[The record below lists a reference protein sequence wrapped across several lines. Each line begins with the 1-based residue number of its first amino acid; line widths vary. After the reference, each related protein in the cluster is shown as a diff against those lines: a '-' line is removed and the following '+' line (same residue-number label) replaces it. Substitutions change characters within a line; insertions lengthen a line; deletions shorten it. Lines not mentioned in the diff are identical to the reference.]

1 MHRFDPELAK
11 VARWLPTLPST
22 PSTVRVLQWLSR
34 QAPAQPL
41 PKGVSLDVMEI
52 ARDGAPSV
60 RALRVR
66 RTAQRGQR
74 PALLWMHGGGYI
86 VGHPKQDAPVLA
98 RFALELEIT
107 VIAVRYRLA
116 PQWPFPAALEDCYAA
131 LRWMRREAAALG
143 VDRDR
148 IAVGGMSAGG
158 GLAASLAQMAKD
170 RGEVDL
176 RLQLLSYPMIDD
188 RTALRTGLDESHY
201 RLWRAQNNRFAW
213 RAYLS
218 VEPGATQLPPYAA
231 AARREDLSGL
241 PPAWMGVPTLDLFYD
256 EDIAYA
262 HRLSASGVET
272 ELHVAEGAFHGF
284 DVVSPRAAVSERFR
298 VSQINALARAFALR
312 SGP

>member
-1 MHRFDPELAK
+1 
-11 VARWLPTLPST
+11 
-22 PSTVRVLQWLSR
+22 
-34 QAPAQPL
+34 L
-41 PKGVSLDVMEI
+41 PKGISLDVLEI

-66 RTAQRGQR
+66 RAAQRGLR

-86 VGHPKQDAPVLA
+86 VGHPKQDVPVVA

-116 PQWPFPAALEDCYAA
+116 PQSPFPAALEDCYAA
-131 LRWMRREAAALG
+131 LRWMHREAAALG

-170 RGEVDL
+170 RAEVDL
-176 RLQLLSYPMIDD
+176 CLQLLSYPMIDD
-188 RTALRTGLDESHY
+188 RTTLRTALDESHY
-201 RLWRAQNNRFAW
+201 RLWRAENNRFAW
-213 RAYLS
+213 RAYLG
-218 VEPGATQLPPYAA
+218 VEPGATQLAPYAA
-231 AARREDLSGL
+231 AARRDDLSGL
-241 PPAWMGVPTLDLFYD
+241 PPAWIGVPTLDLFYD
-256 EDIAYA
+256 EDVAYA
-262 HRLSASGVET
+262 RRLSACGVET

-284 DVVSPRAAVSERFR
+284 DVVSPRAAVSEHFR
-298 VSQINALARAFALR
+298 ASQINALARAFALC